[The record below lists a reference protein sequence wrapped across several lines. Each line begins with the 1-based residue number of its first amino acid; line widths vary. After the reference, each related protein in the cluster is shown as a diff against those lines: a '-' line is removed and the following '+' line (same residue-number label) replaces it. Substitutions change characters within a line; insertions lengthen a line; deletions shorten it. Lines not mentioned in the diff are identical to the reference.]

1 MLRCQSMLRGAAL
14 VLVFAVLGTPLHAQR
29 ISLDDLRARAGAYVV
44 DYHQRLAAIVAEEH
58 YVQRSVTTA
67 TGARPQA
74 DGKDVEQRTLRS
86 DFMLL
91 PGMAGEEAWFAFRDV
106 FEVDGQPVSSQRGR
120 LEQWLSG
127 PRSNFMRNARAL
139 ALEQARHNLGPITRT
154 INVPTLAL
162 EILMPAR
169 QERFRFRQTGTQN
182 ANGIQATVVTFEE
195 RRRPTMIRTPEGR
208 DLRARGALWIEPT
221 TGRVVRTELRT
232 GESGRD
238 PVEGTIVVEYAF
250 VPRLDL
256 LVPVRMDERYAG
268 RGTEISCTATYSNF
282 RRFET
287 EARIIR

>member
-1 MLRCQSMLRGAAL
+1 MVRHAAL
-14 VLVFAVLGTPLHAQR
+14 VVGVALFGTPLHAQR
-29 ISLDDLRARAGAYVV
+29 LSLDDLLDRAGSYVV
-44 DYHQRLAAIVAEEH
+44 EYHQRLAAIVAEEH

-67 TGARPQA
+67 TGAQQQPG
-74 DGKDVEQRTLRS
+74 GKNVEQRTLRS

-91 PGMAGEEAWFAFRDV
+91 PGMAGEEAWFAFRDI

-120 LEQWLSG
+120 LEEWLSG
-127 PRSNFMRNARAL
+127 PRTHLMRNARAL
-139 ALEQARHNLGPITRT
+139 ALEQARYNLGPITRT

-169 QERFRFRQTGTQN
+169 QERFRFRRTGTEHV
-182 ANGIQATVVTFEE
+182 NGIEATVVIFEE

-208 DLRARGALWIEPT
+208 DLRARGTLWMEPAS
-221 TGRVVRTELRT
+221 GRVVRTELRT
-232 GESGRD
+232 GERGRD

-256 LVPVRMDERYAG
+256 LVPVRMDERYTG
-268 RGTEISCTATYSNF
+268 RGTEISCAATYSNF